1 MTQFDKLLL
10 KVRQLDN
17 NMRFQE
23 VKWILETYG
32 YSMKSPSGGSS
43 HMTFRKKGSPPITIP
58 RHSPI
63 KHIYIQMV
71 KEIVEEEESSNDN

>member
-1 MTQFDKLLL
+1 
-10 KVRQLDN
+10 
-17 NMRFQE
+17 
-23 VKWILETYG
+23 
-32 YSMKSPSGGSS
+32 
-43 HMTFRKKGSPPITIP
+43 MTFRKKGSPPITIP